1 MADRPLDPAAI
12 GQAVV
17 GAAVNNSAT
26 QGTAGALG
34 QVGQSLGGQ
43 LAGKALGGAA
53 GRALGG
59 ALGFMNGML
68 FGRQDPDLAFHYAL
82 EIDGITSASF
92 KECSGVEWEMEVVNL
107 RSGGNNIHE
116 HHLMGPGK
124 FKPLEIKRGFMG
136 GNGEFYHW
144 MKGCVDPFSKS
155 AVKRVTV
162 SLVIFNDEMWEVGR
176 FNFYNCFISKWS
188 GPSMDASNADIA
200 FESMTIQ
207 YDWFEFT
214 PGGFLAGKIQEKA
227 GAAFGVIK
235 GALGF

>member
-1 MADRPLDPAAI
+1 MPERPLNPAAI

-17 GAAVNNSAT
+17 GAAANSSAV
-26 QGTAGALG
+26 QGTGGALG
-34 QVGQSLGGQ
+34 QMGASAAGQV
-43 LAGKALGGAA
+43 LGGAA
-53 GRALGG
+53 GSALAG
-59 ALGFMNGML
+59 ALGFMNSAI
-68 FGRQDPDLAFHYAL
+68 FGRMDPELAFHYRL
-82 EIDGITSASF
+82 EIDGITSVSF

-124 FKPLEIKRGFMG
+124 FKPLEVKRGFMG
-136 GNGEFYHW
+136 GNGEFFEW
-144 MKGCVDPFSKS
+144 LKGCIDPFSSS
-155 AVKRVTV
+155 AVKRVTI

-214 PGGFLAGKIQEKA
+214 PGGFLAGKMKDLA
-227 GAAFGVIK
+227 GGAFGAIK